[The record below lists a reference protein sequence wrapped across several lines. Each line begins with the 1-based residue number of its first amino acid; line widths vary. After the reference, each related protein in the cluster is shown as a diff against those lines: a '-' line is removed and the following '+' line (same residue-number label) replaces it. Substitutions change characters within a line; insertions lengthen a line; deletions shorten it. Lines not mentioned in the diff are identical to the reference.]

1 LAAPLRVRTP
11 GKVNLTLLVGPRR
24 GDGYHKLLTVFVPV
38 GLYDELIFELE
49 AARLGEGEPSGQA
62 KVSCPGVPPDG
73 NLVSSALSAL
83 ALASGW
89 ELRGLV
95 TVRKHLPVAAGMGG
109 GSSNAAAALKVGAN
123 LIEAA
128 GGPAFSG
135 EELRR
140 VARELGAD
148 VPFFLDPRPCL
159 ARGVGELMEALRLPP
174 FPLVL
179 TFPDA
184 SLSTAEVYR
193 TFDGVAAEESRAA
206 FAARARRSETAWRS
220 ISRAWESEELILPEL
235 CAQVA
240 GLLFNDLE
248 QAAFHLLPELLDA
261 KVGLER
267 RGVLGALVSG
277 SGPTVFGL
285 CASEV
290 EAETIAQELERDE
303 VHATW
308 VSTLAG

>member
-1 LAAPLRVRTP
+1 MPVPLRVRTP

-24 GDGYHKLLTVFVPV
+24 GDGYHELMTVFVPV
-38 GLYDELIFELE
+38 ALYDELIFELE
-49 AARLGEGEPSGQA
+49 AVPLGEGEPSQPA
-62 KVSCPGVPPDG
+62 KVTCPGVPPDG
-73 NLVSSALSAL
+73 NLVSSALGAL
-83 ALASGW
+83 ASASGW

-109 GSSNAAAALKVGAN
+109 GSSDAAAALKAGAG

-135 EELRR
+135 EDLRR

-159 ARGVGELMEALRLPP
+159 ARGVGELMETLRLPP
-174 FPLVL
+174 LPLVL

-184 SLSTAEVYR
+184 ALSTAEVYR
-193 TFDGVAAEESRAA
+193 TFDGVAAEESGAA
-206 FAARARRSETAWRS
+206 FAARARRNETAWRS
-220 ISRAWESEELILPEL
+220 LSRAWESEELSLPEL

-248 QAAFHLLPELLDA
+248 QASYHLLPELLEA
-261 KVGLER
+261 KAGLER

-285 CASEV
+285 CVSEV

-303 VHATW
+303 VHATQ
-308 VSTLAG
+308 VGTLAG